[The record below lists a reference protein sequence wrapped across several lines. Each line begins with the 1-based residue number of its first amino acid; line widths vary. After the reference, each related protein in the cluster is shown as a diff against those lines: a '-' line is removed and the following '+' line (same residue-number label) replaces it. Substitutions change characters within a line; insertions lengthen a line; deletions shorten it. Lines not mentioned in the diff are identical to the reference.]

1 MLFLGMNAM
10 TLEARRERR
19 ATLMLLAACVVWGMG
34 FNWNKEGQAILSEQL
49 ASIAG
54 SQDVHSLGPAWFLAI
69 RFLLASICWALVFP
83 SSRKSW
89 NASTFW
95 GGLWGGLFLAGG
107 MLFQHYGL
115 AETSESLSSFLTSL
129 TVLFTPFMAVFL
141 FKQRISVWMW
151 VAVAC
156 ATAGVTLMTLNRQQ
170 ASFDRGALLGLL
182 CAVAFSAHILVI
194 DRYGKRESPWRLCLS
209 QMTAASI
216 IFVLFA
222 LIWGAAHVPVSATT
236 ISRAAWDD
244 SFLFRLLLTTGPG
257 TLLTFGLMFRYQ
269 PDTSAT
275 RAALAYQS
283 ESIVATVY
291 AWIVAGSVITGW
303 AIAGAGLI
311 FLGNILVELLGRRTN
326 DDPPKS
332 TSQTVV
338 GPVLD

>member
-1 MLFLGMNAM
+1 M
-10 TLEARRERR
+10 TLETRRERR

-34 FNWNKEGQAILSEQL
+34 FNWNKEGQAILSERL
-49 ASIAG
+49 ASIAENP
-54 SQDVHSLGPAWFLAI
+54 DVHGLGPAWFLAI
-69 RFLLASICWALVFP
+69 RFFLASACWALVFP

-89 NASTFW
+89 NASTLW

-141 FKQRISVWMW
+141 FKQRISVWVW
-151 VAVAC
+151 VAVGC
-156 ATAGVTLMTLNRQQ
+156 AAVGVTLMAFGREE
-170 ASFDRGALLGLL
+170 ASFDGGVLLGLL

-222 LIWGAAHVPVSATT
+222 LVWGAMHVPVSVSTV
-236 ISRAAWDD
+236 SRAAWDD
-244 SFLFRLLLTTGPG
+244 SFLLRLLLTTGPG

-283 ESIVATVY
+283 EAIIATVY
-291 AWIVAGSVITGW
+291 PWIIAGTAITGL

-311 FLGNILVELLGRRTN
+311 FLGNILVELLGRRSN
-326 DDPPKS
+326 DEPSKS